1 MPLASKE
8 KMRTYTGPCPP
19 SGTHHYNFKVYALDT
34 KLDLPVG
41 ADKNALFKAMD
52 KHILVSSGLIGLF
65 KK

>member
-8 KMRTYTGPCPP
+8 KMKTYIQGLARLQAHTIII
-19 SGTHHYNFKVYALDT
+19 SRYALDT

-41 ADKNALFKAMD
+41 AKNAVFKAMD
-52 KHILVSSGLIGLF
+52 KHILASSGLIGLF